1 MAQSWRPGSEV
12 LSCQSSG
19 VWGLVQRGMKGLV
32 FMPSCWACISLCHNT
47 EKLLEGGWHP
57 LFNKAILALQ
67 MASTPP
73 LPLAGPDTWKG
84 LPYSLWG
91 SRHEDLSPET
101 SMPYAVHRRVLRSTF
116 IIIHIFEMQLLK

>member
-32 FMPSCWACISLCHNT
+32 FMPTCWACISLCHNT
-47 EKLLEGGWHP
+47 RSFWKVDGTLRSTRRSWHSEWPAHLPRLWQGW
-57 LFNKAILALQ
+57 
-67 MASTPP
+67 TPGRAF
-73 LPLAGPDTWKG
+73 LT
-84 LPYSLWG
+84 LWG
-91 SRHEDLSPET
+91 SRREGLSPET